1 MVNIMNSYI
10 ADELAHKV
18 KVLSE
23 SLHKSDSIV
32 RSLETENSILKDILT
47 SLMSI
52 NKEDLVS
59 QIEVDNDRHCAI

>member
-1 MVNIMNSYI
+1 MSNIMSGYI

-23 SLHKSDSIV
+23 SLHKSDNII
-32 RSLETENSILKDILT
+32 RSLQKENSILKDILT
-47 SLMSI
+47 NLMSI

-59 QIEVDNDRHCAI
+59 QIEADNDRRCAI